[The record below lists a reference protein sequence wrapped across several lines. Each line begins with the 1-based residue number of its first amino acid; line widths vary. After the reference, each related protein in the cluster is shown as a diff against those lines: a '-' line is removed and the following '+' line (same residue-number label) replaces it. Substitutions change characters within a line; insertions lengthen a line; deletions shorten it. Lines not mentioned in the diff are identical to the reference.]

1 MLNVPN
7 VIQQKLKN
15 CFQPS
20 VLPDFQVPEAI
31 IHHLVVA
38 VRPEHADAVRV
49 TVELIN
55 ISMKK
60 FINVSLFIIL
70 ILNIIA
76 CAQKEKKYTMQMTE
90 FIEKY
95 KSDTSLVVLDV
106 RTEKEL
112 SGSLGKLDRIINIP
126 VQVLENRIDE
136 LSKYKGN
143 EIAVIC
149 RTGNRSDLA
158 TEILRAKGFNARN
171 VLGGM
176 AEYRKLE
183 KIEK

>member
-1 MLNVPN
+1 M
-7 VIQQKLKN
+7 
-15 CFQPS
+15 
-20 VLPDFQVPEAI
+20 PEAI
-31 IHHLVVA
+31 IPHLPEA
-38 VRPEHADAVRV
+38 VRPERADAVQA
-49 TVELIN
+49 TVELID

-60 FINVSLFIIL
+60 LINVSLFIVL
-70 ILNIIA
+70 IISTIA
-76 CAQKEKKYTMQMTE
+76 CAQKEKKNTMQMTE

-95 KSDTSLVVLDV
+95 NSDSTLVVLDV

-112 SGSLGKLDRIINIP
+112 SGSLGKLDKVINIP
-126 VQVLENRIDE
+126 VQVLAHRIDE
-136 LSKYKGN
+136 LSKYKEN

-176 AEYRKLE
+176 VEYRRLASP
-183 KIEK
+183 